1 LAAIGDA
8 FAGGGVIAGPA
19 APELGF
25 TVGFSTVLFE
35 SEVVVIA

>member
-8 FAGGGVIAGPA
+8 SAGGGATEEPA
-19 APELGF
+19 VPELGLAA
-25 TVGFSTVLFE
+25 GFSTVLIE